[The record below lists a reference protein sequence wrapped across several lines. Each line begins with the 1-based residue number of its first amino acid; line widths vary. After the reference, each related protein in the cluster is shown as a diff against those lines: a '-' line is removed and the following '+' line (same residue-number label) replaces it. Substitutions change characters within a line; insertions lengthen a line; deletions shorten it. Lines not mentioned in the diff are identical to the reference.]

1 MRALEA
7 KILDATHLELIEPLT
22 LRPGR
27 MVEVSI
33 RPDDGEEVMGGSN
46 EETSV
51 SVTERG
57 AAPGLSGPRRHRELE
72 WRRSHR
78 DQLRAYAGQ
87 WVVLEGEEIVAHGNT
102 MARPVEQARSQGIR
116 IPYVF
121 YVEES
126 RQCRTTASP
135 GCTSPT
141 SITA

>member
-7 KILDATHLELIEPLT
+7 KILDPTHLELIEPIT

-27 MVEVSI
+27 RVEVSI
-33 RPDDGEEVMGGSN
+33 RPDDDEEVQAK
-46 EETSV
+46 EETPDS
-51 SVTERG
+51 SAERG

-78 DQLRAYAGQ
+78 DLLQTYAGQ
-87 WVVLEGEEIVAHGNT
+87 WVVLEGEEIVAHGDN
-102 MARPVEQARSQGIR
+102 MVQPVERARSQGIR

-126 RQCRTTASP
+126 RPDVVTI
-135 GCTSPT
+135 GL
-141 SITA
+141 